1 MRRITH
7 VRLPQP
13 LHKDRFAD
21 LWWIDLDDQTRLI
34 DMQPMPAGMA
44 MAGESWHG
52 DWLSPMGVD
61 LQINGGLGLAFPEL
75 TPADLPLLLSLLD
88 RLWADGVEAISP
100 TLVTCGVDSLRQ
112 ALGVLRQARSQLA
125 PQRCKLLG
133 AHLEGP
139 FLAPERRGA
148 HPLEH
153 ICEPGLKALAERIKG
168 FENEIALVTL
178 APEQPGAD
186 LMIERLRS
194 LGVMVCL
201 GHSAA
206 DAAQANKAFN
216 SGVGM
221 ITHAFNAMAGLHHRA
236 PGPVGEA
243 CRRGNVAL
251 GLIAD
256 GVHVD
261 PSMAVLLQ
269 RMAPDQLVLVSDALA
284 PYGLEEGEHRWDQ
297 RLISVRAGTC
307 RLADGTLAGV
317 TLPLLEG
324 CRRLA
329 RWSGEPAAA
338 IWAATIAPRL
348 ALNNSLSL
356 EQLLQGKMLINLLRW
371 KRTCNGN
378 ELNWQRGA

>member
-7 VRLPQP
+7 IRLPQP
-13 LHKDRFAD
+13 LHKAPVAD
-21 LWWIDLDDQTRLI
+21 LWWIGLDDQARLI
-34 DMQPMPAGMA
+34 EVQPMPAGMA

-75 TPADLPLLLSLLD
+75 TTADLPLLLKLLD

-100 TLVTCGVDSLRQ
+100 TLVTCGVPSLRQ
-112 ALGVLRQARSQLA
+112 ALEVLRQARAKHA
-125 PQRCKLLG
+125 PQRCSLLG

-153 ICEPGLKALAERIKG
+153 ICAASLEALAERIQG
-168 FENEIALVTL
+168 FEHEIALITL

-186 LMIERLRS
+186 LLIERLRS
-194 LGVMVCL
+194 LGVLVCL

-206 DAAQANKAFN
+206 DAAQAGEAFDQGI
-216 SGVGM
+216 SM
-221 ITHAFNAMAGLHHRA
+221 LTHTFNAMAGLHHRA

-243 CRRGNVAL
+243 CRRGGIAL

-284 PYGLEEGEHRWDQ
+284 PYGLEDGEHRWDA
-297 RLISVRAGTC
+297 RLLSVKAGTC

-324 CRRLA
+324 CRKLA
-329 RWSGEPAAA
+329 RWSGEPGAA
-338 IWAATIAPRL
+338 IWAATMAPRL
-348 ALNNSLSL
+348 ALNNNHPL
-356 EQLLQGKMLINLLRW
+356 EQLLQGQRLTNLLRW
-371 KRTCNGN
+371 KGDLNGD
-378 ELNWQRGA
+378 ELSWQRGA